1 MLPFGS
7 VARYQLLYIIII
19 SNLAKQSTWKS
30 TVKRDITEDKKLL
43 NTRSNVFI
51 FLNQKEVLSF
61 IFDLTLINSIV
72 CLYLC
77 VGEGG
82 GEGEGGGG
90 VVHLLLSSVSYFK
103 NDNSNVLETLTFG

>member
-1 MLPFGS
+1 M
-7 VARYQLLYIIII
+7 
-19 SNLAKQSTWKS
+19 
-30 TVKRDITEDKKLL
+30 KRDITEDKELL

-82 GEGEGGGG
+82 GEGEGGG